1 MVLISFFWN
10 EGQWKLKE
18 IKPTAS
24 VWSQTSWLQIWRTLI
39 YVHDKTLSFLFGVSS
54 YQRGLQSL
62 MLKVLMNFKS
72 LILMLVKHDFYT
84 YIEKSSI
91 NKGTLAFCTAIHNIF
106 SKQVLLYISHLVND
120 FMHAFLILLKI
131 VTFTFTFFSRSGPI
145 YIETYDFYNYCRLSF
160 RVWM

>member
-106 SKQVLLYISHLVND
+106 SPIWLTISCLFNSFKNSYLYIFIFFTVWTYLYRNLW
-120 FMHAFLILLKI
+120 FL
-131 VTFTFTFFSRSGPI
+131 
-145 YIETYDFYNYCRLSF
+145 
-160 RVWM
+160 